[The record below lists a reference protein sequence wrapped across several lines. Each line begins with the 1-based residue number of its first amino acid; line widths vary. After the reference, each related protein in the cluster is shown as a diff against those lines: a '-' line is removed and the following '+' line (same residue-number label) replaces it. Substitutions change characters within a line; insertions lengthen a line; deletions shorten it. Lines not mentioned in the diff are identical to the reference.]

1 MTDSFKCKGS
11 KGIIVTDILRYIFVM
26 RHENLKLF
34 ALEIVPKY
42 LLLTRGRPVSLARNL
57 VPSWSVQV
65 VNRYFIIKQK
75 MHYVTEAIARPEAK
89 DPITR
94 SKIKRLE
101 CLRIDCLNNS
111 TAICKISSCIVIL
124 TELLILQSCLIRQCG
139 FYHPYTSCESLKNY
153 KTSYTVAFINLH
165 NIQFHI
171 SFSQILHSAVL

>member
-65 VNRYFIIKQK
+65 VNRYFIIK
-75 MHYVTEAIARPEAK
+75 
-89 DPITR
+89 
-94 SKIKRLE
+94 
-101 CLRIDCLNNS
+101 
-111 TAICKISSCIVIL
+111 
-124 TELLILQSCLIRQCG
+124 
-139 FYHPYTSCESLKNY
+139 
-153 KTSYTVAFINLH
+153 
-165 NIQFHI
+165 
-171 SFSQILHSAVL
+171 